1 MPKLRVKQVDGLARN
16 ACRNS
21 HFEWDPN
28 CSSVVPRD
36 TDDRRR
42 LLTTHP
48 SVAMFVDGLEA
59 LDRSDA
65 YRERCLSTSQV

>member
-1 MPKLRVKQVDGLARN
+1 MDSLATP
-16 ACRNS
+16 ARNS

-28 CSSVVPRD
+28 CSSVVPGEIG
-36 TDDRRR
+36 DRQR

-48 SVAMFVDGLEA
+48 SVARFVDGLEA

-65 YRERCLSTSQV
+65 YRERCLPTSQV